1 MEILEEYLDVDGDD
15 ATRKAISIRS
25 GGEEVFCV
33 DALLYAGQNVPN
45 TKWLNLD
52 NAHVTTIRG
61 GYVET
66 KENYKTLASDGSKHG
81 HNISAAGHNDTIVN
95 TVSECQSQTDIEW
108 QTELLT
114 WLQVTVRRVA

>member
-1 MEILEEYLDVDGDD
+1 MERLEEYLDVDGDD
-15 ATRKAISIRS
+15 EARKAISIRS

-52 NAHVTTIRG
+52 NAHVTTNRG

-81 HNISAAGHNDTIVN
+81 HNISAAGQKA
-95 TVSECQSQTDIEW
+95 SEIDCTLNCQHS
-108 QTELLT
+108 
-114 WLQVTVRRVA
+114 V